1 MNCQEFERAIIELA
15 SGRLMDSEWRW
26 NAQTHATACARCA
39 TRLEQ
44 ERTLSARLGA
54 VAAAEAQIKAPEHI
68 RQSLRAAFDAGF
80 APASAPAPVF
90 RASKNQ
96 LWWGWAA
103 TAAALLL
110 AVTGV
115 LWRGVKS
122 SGWDL
127 NADQAPGA
135 SATPTPRPAEKQPE
149 IKRQE
154 NVEPLARNDLASA
167 PAPNRRFIPRQRE
180 IIPAIEFDDDGAE
193 FFPLTLVAQTEVEGA
208 QQIVR
213 VEVPRSMLLI
223 WGLPVN
229 AERAGETVQ
238 ADVVIG
244 EYGVARAIRILN

>member
-1 MNCQEFERAIIELA
+1 MNCQEFERTIIELA
-15 SGRLMDSEWRW
+15 SGGLMDAEWRR
-26 NAQTHATACARCA
+26 NAQTHASACARCA
-39 TRLEQ
+39 ERLEQ
-44 ERTLSARLGA
+44 ERTLSARLDA
-54 VAAAEAQIKAPEHI
+54 VAAAEAQIKAPAHI
-68 RQSLRAAFDAGF
+68 KQSLRAAFDAGF
-80 APASAPAPVF
+80 APTPAPAF

-103 TAAALLL
+103 AAAVLLL

-135 SATPTPRPAEKQPE
+135 SATPTPRPAEKPPE

-154 NVEPLARNDLASA
+154 NVEPLARNDLAASTPKPRVTPRR
-167 PAPNRRFIPRQRE
+167 PAV
-180 IIPAIEFDDDGAE
+180 EFDDEATE
-193 FFPLTLVAQTEVEGA
+193 FFPLTLVAQTEAEGA

-213 VEVPRSMLLI
+213 VEVPRSTLLM

-229 AERAGETVQ
+229 AERAGEMVQ

>member
-15 SGRLMDSEWRW
+15 SGGLMDAEWRR
-26 NAQTHATACARCA
+26 NAQTHASACARCA
-39 TRLEQ
+39 ARLEQ

-54 VAAAEAQIKAPEHI
+54 VAAAEARIKTPEHI
-68 RQSLRAAFDAGF
+68 KQSLRAAFDAGV
-80 APASAPAPVF
+80 APASMPKPAF

-103 TAAALLL
+103 AAVLLL

-127 NADQAPGA
+127 NADQPPEA

-154 NVEPLARNDLASA
+154 NLEPPARNDLASA
-167 PAPNRRFIPRQRE
+167 PKPRQRE
-180 IIPAIEFDDDGAE
+180 VVPEVEFDEDATE
-193 FFPLTLVAQTEVEGA
+193 FFPLTLVAQTEEEETE
-208 QQIVR
+208 QIVR
-213 VEVPRSMLLI
+213 VEVPRSTLMM

-229 AERAGETVQ
+229 AERAGEMVQ
-238 ADVVIG
+238 ADVVISEG
-244 EYGVARAIRILN
+244 GVARAIRIIN